1 MITIGTR
8 VSITVLREK
17 PVGLFLDAENLGE
30 ILLPRREMPKE
41 WAVGALVD
49 VFIYL
54 DSEDRLVATLK
65 QPRAIPGQFAKLA
78 CIAITPVGAF
88 LDWGLPKDLLVPFR
102 EQKTRMEVGKKYLVK
117 VLVDEESRRIVATT
131 RLARHIDLTPAEF
144 EPGQEVELTV
154 YGKTPMG
161 YKAIVNNTHTGLIF
175 ANEVFQELAQG
186 EKLKGWIAALRGDGK
201 IDLSLQPPGRE
212 RVDDLEKQIMGE
224 LVARGGFWALTDKS
238 PAEEIYEELGVSKR
252 TFKQTLGALLKK
264 RLVTQ
269 TETGIRLN

>member
-8 VSITVLREK
+8 VSLPVLREK
-17 PVGLFLDAENLGE
+17 PVGLFLDAENLAE

-65 QPRAIPGQFAKLA
+65 QPRAMPGQFAKLA

-131 RLARHIDLTPAEF
+131 RIARHIDLTPADF
-144 EPGQEVELTV
+144 EHGQEVELTV

-175 ANEVFQELAQG
+175 ANEVFQDLAQG
-186 EKLKGWIAALRGDGK
+186 EKLKGWIAALRDDGK

-238 PAEEIYEELGVSKR
+238 PAAEIYEELGVSKR

>member
-8 VSITVLREK
+8 VSLPVLREK

-41 WAVGALVD
+41 WAIGALVD

-65 QPRAIPGQFAKLA
+65 QPRAMPGQFAKLA

-131 RLARHIDLTPAEF
+131 RIARHIDLTPADYQ
-144 EPGQEVELTV
+144 PGQEVELTV

-186 EKLKGWIAALRGDGK
+186 EKLKGWITALRVDGK

-238 PAEEIYEELGVSKR
+238 PALEIYEELGVSKR